1 MTESDGPSIEQDVD
15 GAFRTAVTQAA
26 ALGRMVAQ
34 MYEQSASRAA
44 HQDRVAAHDMQQRYD
59 AEKQRAL
66 VMLHQ
71 ADHDGWWNT
80 ASTHRVASV
89 VATGQAWKDRD
100 PEIARLNSRVESRIQ
115 ARWGITPSARIAELS
130 PEQRRTEA
138 QQLAMTL
145 DADSLDNDDPWHDLL
160 AKGIAEEPEQSSQ
173 EEPEKPAAHDAERS
187 TDSSQQQREVS
198 QQANTKEEAETTTSR
213 AQHLDQF
220 EAMMRDNGL
229 DDRTIEARM
238 FAERANAKPA
248 RDAVTYRPN
257 TSKKPGRRS
266 APGLGAQRDV
276 ERGR

>member
-1 MTESDGPSIEQDVD
+1 MTEADGPSIEQDVD

-100 PEIARLNSRVESRIQ
+100 PEIARLDSRVESRIH
-115 ARWGITPSARIAELS
+115 ARWGITPSARIAELT
-130 PEQRRTEA
+130 PDQGRAEA
-138 QQLAMTL
+138 EECARTL
-145 DADSLDNDDPWHDLL
+145 DADSVDNDDAWHDRL
-160 AKGIAEEPEQSSQ
+160 ANGIAEEPEQPSQ
-173 EEPEKPAAHDAERS
+173 EEPERPAADDAERAP
-187 TDSSQQQREVS
+187 DSAQKQREVS
-198 QQANTKEEAETTTSR
+198 QQ
-213 AQHLDQF
+213 
-220 EAMMRDNGL
+220 
-229 DDRTIEARM
+229 
-238 FAERANAKPA
+238 
-248 RDAVTYRPN
+248 
-257 TSKKPGRRS
+257 
-266 APGLGAQRDV
+266 
-276 ERGR
+276 

>member
-1 MTESDGPSIEQDVD
+1 MTEADGPSIEQDVD

-26 ALGRMVAQ
+26 AFGRMVAQ
-34 MYEQSASRAA
+34 MCEQSASRAA

-66 VMLHQ
+66 VALHQ

-100 PEIARLNSRVESRIQ
+100 SEISRLNSRVESRVQ

-130 PEQRRTEA
+130 PQQRRTEA
-138 QQLAMTL
+138 QHLAMAL
-145 DADSLDNDDPWHDLL
+145 DADSLDTDDPWHDLL
-160 AKGIAEEPEQSSQ
+160 EKGIAEEPEQPQQSQ
-173 EEPEKPAAHDAERS
+173 EAEKTSHDAQRATEAP
-187 TDSSQQQREVS
+187 QQQRDVS
-198 QQANTKEEAETTTSR
+198 QQKNTSEHAEPVTTR
-213 AQHLDQF
+213 AEQLDEF

-229 DDRTIEARM
+229 DERTIEARM

-248 RDAVTYRPN
+248 QDAVTFRPN
-257 TSKKPGRRS
+257 TSKKPARRS
-266 APGLGAQRDV
+266 SPGLGAQRDV